1 MVQELRNNS
10 APAVGRKEAYA
21 MQIDEKDIT
30 IAGFVLTWLA
40 GIFGFGRA
48 YEALSGKVAKHETAI
63 KELQENFVTVDGEPR
78 FVSYMAHDKMQAA
91 CQGLM
96 RQRLD
101 SIDDRMNTHDEKLDK
116 LLEGVSSLQGRN
128 HDR

>member
-1 MVQELRNNS
+1 
-10 APAVGRKEAYA
+10 

-40 GIFGFGRA
+40 GIFGFGRV
-48 YEALSGKVAKHETAI
+48 YENLSGKVEKHEVAI
-63 KELQENFVTVDGEPR
+63 KELQDNFTTGDGEPR
-78 FVSYMAHDKMQAA
+78 FVSYTAHDKMQAS

-101 SIDDRMNTHDEKLDK
+101 SIDGRMNVHDEKLDR
-116 LLEGVSSLQGRN
+116 LLEGVSSLQGKKQ
-128 HDR
+128 